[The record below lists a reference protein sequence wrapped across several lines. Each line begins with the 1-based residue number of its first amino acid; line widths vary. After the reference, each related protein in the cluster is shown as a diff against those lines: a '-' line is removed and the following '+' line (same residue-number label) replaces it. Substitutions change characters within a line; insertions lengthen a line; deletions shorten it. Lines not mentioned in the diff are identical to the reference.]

1 LECGPAE
8 KDELTIDDFRF
19 TIGRPQWLVSS
30 LPIVSRQSAIGHS
43 SRLSGSGLP
52 KRETDVPDN
61 LGYLMAAYSLMWV
74 IFLLYA
80 WSIASRQG
88 QLKKDLED
96 LKSRLGRKSGAE

>member
-1 LECGPAE
+1 MPL
-8 KDELTIDDFRF
+8 F
-19 TIGRPQWLVSS
+19 TTRQTASSS
-30 LPIVSRQSAIGHS
+30 LQRKTKWRQAAALQ
-43 SRLSGSGLP
+43 RT
-52 KRETDVPDN
+52 ETDVPDN

-88 QLKKDLED
+88 QLKRDLED